1 MSALLYQL
9 LDAQLQLAPEYLD
22 GATANTDANT
32 PGGGAYASHRPM
44 ALQALASLGAS
55 DAQLQAFL
63 AQQAPIPLRAHWPAL
78 DAAEQGLRLDLQ
90 QQGASK
96 VLARLLPERLA
107 HAGAVAFHGLI
118 RTAHAWESG
127 HSGELALALAWWV
140 QRDQPLPVLPVNP
153 QLHLAD
159 WWAALVAL
167 PAPEGMPQ
175 AWIAQRMRAWAQT
188 PGFIRIAPQLR
199 LESAGLH
206 QLAAMALRAYAHSG
220 NFTLLHLV
228 TASRALQVLGPLIPA
243 EACDKAL
250 RDFSLHAAAGLL
262 ASRWRGE
269 AQPTLQAWDWPTL
282 HTAAC
287 ASSDDHTIKLVHAAR
302 HWQQQG
308 LDDTLCRSA
317 ATRALHKA

>member
-1 MSALLYQL
+1 MSALLHQL
-9 LDAQLQLAPEYLD
+9 LDAQLPFAPEYLD
-22 GATANTDANT
+22 GATANTDAKP

-63 AQQAPIPLRAHWPAL
+63 DQQPPIPLRARWPAL
-78 DAAEQGLRLDLQ
+78 DAAEQRLRLELQ
-90 QQGASK
+90 QQGAGT

-127 HSGELALALAWWV
+127 HPGELALAMAWWL
-140 QRDQPLPVLPVNP
+140 QRDQPLPVLHVNP

-159 WWAALVAL
+159 WWAALLAL

-175 AWIAQRMRAWAQT
+175 DWIAQRMQAWVQT

-199 LESAGLH
+199 LEADGLQ
-206 QLAAMALRAYAHSG
+206 QLAALALRAYADSG
-220 NFTLLHLV
+220 NFTILHLV
-228 TASRALQVLGPLIPA
+228 TASRALQVLGPFIPP
-243 EACDKAL
+243 EACDAAL

-262 ASRWRGE
+262 ASRWRGS
-269 AQPTLQAWDWPTL
+269 ALATLPPWDWPAL
-282 HTAAC
+282 LTAAC
-287 ASSDDHTIKLVHAAR
+287 ASSHDHSIKLVHAAR